1 MNFKEM
7 EHRVSHEG
15 IVTEIDNNNIQIKI
29 LSKSACASCNIKTAC
44 NMSEMQEK
52 IITIAAPKDKELT
65 VGQEVRVSIALGQAN
80 KAVIFAYVIPSIIL
94 ISMIFILNGFKIDEG
109 INALIS
115 IGSLIPYYLILFLFK
130 DKIKRKFEYEIH

>member
-52 IITIAAPKDKELT
+52 IITIAAPKDKELS
-65 VGQEVRVSIALGQAN
+65 VGQEVKVSIALGQAN

-130 DKIKRKFEYEIH
+130 DKIKRNFEYEIH